1 MERLFDKH
9 NPDPLPAG
17 AIGRKGRRPHKMTA
31 METPRYR
38 CDNCGNKTRFDVVG
52 TESFKAFYHYSLGG
66 ELTIESREVTE
77 FNVESVTCRWCGSTK
92 AIVDDA
98 AAEAQA

>member
-1 MERLFDKH
+1 MCNWRL
-9 NPDPLPAG
+9 G
-17 AIGRKGRRPHKMTA
+17 HKMVA

-66 ELTIESREVTE
+66 ELTIESREVTD
-77 FNVESVTCRWCGSTK
+77 FKVESVTCRWCGSTK

-98 AAEAQA
+98 AEAGAEA

>member
-1 MERLFDKH
+1 MV
-9 NPDPLPAG
+9 P
-17 AIGRKGRRPHKMTA
+17 

-66 ELTIESREVTE
+66 ELTIESREVTD
-77 FNVESVTCRWCGSTK
+77 FKVESVTCRWCGSTK
-92 AIVDDA
+92 AIVDDTA
-98 AAEAQA
+98 ARAEA